1 MSKKAKIFTIFLWIT
16 ALSGTAYLLM
26 LGLYY
31 VLALDDYGWIAL
43 AEEGYG
49 RLIVFSYMEW
59 QSRFS
64 AYMVNGVLWRLIGH
78 MTNWLPWTILQLA
91 VGYTSAW
98 LLWRSVGHIKY
109 MWDQWGLAI
118 LTTNIGILAMFEP
131 STFFWVCCPNYI
143 HAIWA
148 TELLV
153 YFNFFS
159 KEKHWFR
166 WLMVVLCAFYISGNA
181 ENYTP
186 LVCMVWGCIFLWQ
199 LFVKKQYK
207 WWQNE
212 EVHMALIATLIIGA
226 GFLAQLFAPGNAV
239 RVAAEGSRGF
249 MEHFAW
255 MPFLKS
261 TFVASMVFMFR
272 IISRSGYYLFVVP
285 ILMYIGSKL
294 EISDTFSWKRFFVW
308 LCLLVG
314 FIVISVAECV
324 YGVGWYASLRAYCFM
339 SFVILVFIAYW
350 AILYGRYLGEKRW
363 MYPLTIV
370 SMVAITGIN
379 IYFFIHEYPMAKL
392 YHDEVTARDNLIKE
406 EVAKGRTE
414 PLYVEAYTDNSY
426 PSSYTILRNALQ
438 RTLGRSKRYDEKQSM
453 YMLSLLTTDPNNW
466 RNNNIKRY
474 YHAQFDIIGWYEEP

>member
-1 MSKKAKIFTIFLWIT
+1 MKERIFTIVLWIA
-16 ALSGTAYLLM
+16 ALAGTGYLLM
-26 LGLYY
+26 LGFYY
-31 VLALDDYGWIAL
+31 VLALDDYGWIWQ
-43 AEEGYG
+43 AEQGYWK
-49 RLIVFSYMEW
+49 LIEYTYMEW
-59 QSRFS
+59 QSRFT
-64 AYMVNGVLWRLIGH
+64 AYMVDGALWILMGR

-91 VGYTSAW
+91 VGYVSAW
-98 LLWRSVGHIKY
+98 LLWRSTGHIKDV
-109 MWDQWGLAI
+109 WNQWGLAI

-199 LFVKKQYK
+199 FFVKKQHK

-239 RVAAEGSRGF
+239 RLQYEGTRRF
-249 MEHFAW
+249 MGHFALI
-255 MPFLKS
+255 PFMKS
-261 TFVASMVFMFR
+261 TVVASMVFMFR
-272 IISRSGYYLFVVP
+272 ILSRSGYYLLLIP
-285 ILMYIGSKL
+285 IFLYIGSRI
-294 EISDTFSWKRFFVW
+294 EIKDTFTWRRLGIWSA
-308 LCLLVG
+308 LLLV

-324 YGVGWYASLRAYCFM
+324 YGVGWYASLRAYSFM
-339 SFVILVFIAYW
+339 SFVVLAFITYW
-350 AILYGRYLGEKRW
+350 SILYGKHLGEKKW
-363 MYPLTIV
+363 MQPLAIAGMAATI
-370 SMVAITGIN
+370 GIGT
-379 IYFFIHEYPMAKL
+379 YFFVHEYPMAKL

-426 PSSYTILRNALQ
+426 QSSYAIMRNALQ
-438 RTLGRSKRYDEKQSM
+438 RALGRSKRYNEPQFM
-453 YMLSLLTTDPNNW
+453 YMRSSLSKDPKNW
-466 RNNNIKRY
+466 RNNNIRIY
-474 YHAQFDIIGWYEEP
+474 YHTQFDVVGWDEP